1 MTKGKAL
8 KMAIE
13 AMEQYVKVIQHKF
26 NAENWGDIENGG
38 EPAIKAIKACKEVL
52 AEQEQGSDS
61 NKVAHLMDV
70 YEALGVKWGDDPFRA
85 IERLRN
91 NEQTPVAWMNN
102 IAYCQNRLELP
113 DRCGEEIP
121 LYTRPA
127 QWVGLSE
134 DEILK
139 KQRGD
144 YMKYH
149 YTESGLKSI
158 YLLNGYEVIETP
170 YGKATSI
177 VDVEGLHK
185 LIGSSLCR
193 KKHLTGTEF
202 RFIRKEMGL
211 SQSGLGKTL
220 GVTDQALA
228 KWEKTG
234 RVPKTTDRF
243 IRLLY
248 LESINE
254 NIKIQSFIDRINETD
269 RDDHLNMEIETT
281 SSGWKK
287 AARMQDYELGT
298 T

>member
-1 MTKGKAL
+1 
-8 KMAIE
+8 
-13 AMEQYVKVIQHKF
+13 
-26 NAENWGDIENGG
+26 
-38 EPAIKAIKACKEVL
+38 
-52 AEQEQGSDS
+52 
-61 NKVAHLMDV
+61 
-70 YEALGVKWGDDPFRA
+70 
-85 IERLRN
+85 
-91 NEQTPVAWMNN
+91 
-102 IAYCQNRLELP
+102 
-113 DRCGEEIP
+113 
-121 LYTRPA
+121 
-127 QWVGLSE
+127 
-134 DEILK
+134 
-139 KQRGD
+139 
-144 YMKYH
+144 MKYH

-158 YLLNGYEVIETP
+158 YLLNGYEVVETP

-193 KKHLTGTEF
+193 KKHLTGAEF

-234 RVPKTTDRF
+234 RVPKTADRF

-254 NIKIQSFIDRINETD
+254 NVKIQSFIDRINETD
-269 RDDHLNMEIETT
+269 RDDHSKMEIEAT

-287 AARMQDYELGT
+287 AA
-298 T
+298 